1 MPLTLCWPYCRSVRV
16 EGFSPRN
23 PILPWVG
30 ATLSWCRRLRCSLYQ
45 IFFGGWYLFGMTI
58 EDVAE
63 KADVWSEAI
72 KKIVKAVAAAVVA
85 LATAIGALL
94 AWWPSKEQTPPPP
107 ALIEGT
113 GYGPQCSQLYNT
125 IDHTW
130 TESQWT
136 VWESLRRDLQC

>member
-1 MPLTLCWPYCRSVRV
+1 MFGSKVSHLATL
-16 EGFSPRN
+16 FSPGLG
-23 PILPWVG
+23 P
-30 ATLSWCRRLRCSLYQ
+30 LSRGVVVCVVHCIR
-45 IFFGGWYLFGMTI
+45 FFLGGWYLFGMTI

-72 KKIVKAVAAAVVA
+72 KKIVKAIAAAVVA

-94 AWWPSKEQTPPPP
+94 AWWPSGEQAPPPP